1 MAMELQVDGSIAGLP
16 TCMGQR
22 CGICYKGH
30 VKMSVLQQPRPPGP
44 KILSRQRDVF
54 VMRRC
59 RLALHPFNHGPS
71 LVESTFASQAVESN
85 RYWLGSRVAVGS
97 TS

>member
-1 MAMELQVDGSIAGLP
+1 MGYAIKA
-16 TCMGQR
+16 TC
-22 CGICYKGH
+22 KEES

-44 KILSRQRDVF
+44 KILSHQRDVF
-54 VMRRC
+54 VMREDC

-71 LVESTFASQAVESN
+71 LVESTFASQAVESK
-85 RYWLGSRVAVGS
+85 RYWLGSRAAVGS